1 MPASIRIVLVEPKE
15 AGNVGAVA
23 RVAKNFGIS
32 DVVVVGRRPRSL
44 NGHELW
50 WASGADDLLE
60 SMREVE
66 SLEDALAGAV
76 RVFATS
82 SLRGRNAAPD
92 VLPHEVAIERAQ
104 HGDADVVAI
113 VFGREDSG
121 LTHRESQ
128 LAHAVIQIP
137 TSPSFPVMNLAQ
149 AVGVI
154 SFAATSGDFSPS
166 SSSTVLP
173 GEQPAPNDLEQR
185 LHREAR
191 RLLTEAG
198 FLHENNPDRIY
209 DELRRITNRTRL
221 TLREVSLLLALIRQ
235 LWWRIGQEDGRD

>member
-23 RVAKNFGIS
+23 RVAKNFGIT
-32 DVVVVGRRPRSL
+32 DVVVVGQRPRSL
-44 NGHELW
+44 HGHEVW
-50 WASGADDLLE
+50 WASGADDLLA
-60 SMREVE
+60 SMREVDT
-66 SLEDALAGAV
+66 LEEALAETK

-82 SLRGRNAAPD
+82 SMRGRNAAPD
-92 VLPHEVAIERAQ
+92 VLPHAVAAERSL
-104 HGDADVVAI
+104 HGDSDIVAI

-121 LTHRESQ
+121 LTQRESQ

-137 TSPSFPVMNLAQ
+137 TSPAFPVMNLAQ

-154 SFAATSGDFSPS
+154 CFAATVGDFEPAA
-166 SSSTVLP
+166 SSTTFP
-173 GEQPAPNDLEQR
+173 GEQAAPNDLEQR
-185 LHREAR
+185 LHREAK
-191 RLLTEAG
+191 RLLSEAG

-235 LWWRIGQEDGRD
+235 LWWRIGQEDRSD